1 MATSAVNVSR
11 NTTKDSP
18 AIRGDSC
25 GMKKITYEVP
35 KWWEGFEEFLGNAV
49 LNFYLTFLEDRDYVK
64 VKQNYYFC
72 IERNFRFW

>member
-1 MATSAVNVSR
+1 MFHERLTHSLHCSEFIEL
-11 NTTKDSP
+11 TL
-18 AIRGDSC
+18 
-25 GMKKITYEVP
+25 TYEVP